1 MGKRYTGGLFY
12 HDRYHDG
19 RTRYFT
25 LSVPVVDPD
34 QYFTQL
40 DAKRQRIVD
49 QFAHFGPPALEV
61 FASPA
66 SHYRMRCEFRLW
78 HEGDDLFHAMFE
90 TDAGGVKHTVR
101 MDQYPVA
108 SRRINAL
115 MTQLVDAI
123 RDRPELRHRL
133 FQVEYLTT
141 RQGEA
146 LVTLVYHRKLDDE
159 WEQAARKLE
168 KILDAAIIGR
178 ARKQRLVLTRESVT
192 EHLNVAGRVFSY
204 QQVENSFTQPNADIA
219 ESMLNWAREVTQG
232 EDGLRR
238 STDLVELYCGNGNF
252 TIALADNF
260 RRVVATE
267 ISRTS
272 VASAQHNLALNG
284 IDNVHVARM
293 SSEEFA
299 QALSGEKTGRRVSEM
314 QLETH
319 DFSTVLVDPPRAG
332 LDAESCEQIA
342 RFDDIVYI
350 SCNPDTLEAN
360 LEQLGR
366 THEIHRF
373 ALFDQFP
380 YTDHCEC
387 GVLLKRRR

>member
-1 MGKRYTGGLFY
+1 M
-12 HDRYHDG
+12 
-19 RTRYFT
+19 
-25 LSVPVVDPD
+25 SVPVVDPD
-34 QYFTQL
+34 QYSAQL
-40 DAKRQRIVD
+40 DVKRQRMTE
-49 QFAHFGPPALEV
+49 QFARFKAPPLEV

-90 TDAGGVKHTVR
+90 TGTDGVKQTVR
-101 MDQYPVA
+101 MDQYDVA
-108 SRRINAL
+108 SRRINTL
-115 MTQLVDAI
+115 MTQLVEAI
-123 RDRPELRHRL
+123 RDVPALRHRL

-141 RQGEA
+141 REGEA
-146 LVTLVYHRKLDDE
+146 LMTLVYHRKLDDE
-159 WEQAARKLE
+159 WEQAARELE
-168 KILDAAIIGR
+168 KTLDVAIIGR
-178 ARKQRLVLTRESVT
+178 ARKQRRVLSRESVT
-192 EHLNVAGRVFSY
+192 EHLEVAGKVLSY

-219 ESMLNWAREVTQG
+219 ESMLNWARAVTRS
-232 EDGLRR
+232 EDGQRR
-238 STDLVELYCGNGNF
+238 DTDLVELYCGNGNF

-272 VASAQHNLALNG
+272 VASAQHNLALNDT
-284 IDNVHVARM
+284 DNVHVARM

-314 QLETH
+314 ALERH

-332 LDAESCEQIA
+332 LDADSCEQIA

-350 SCNPDTLEAN
+350 SCNPDTLAAN
-360 LEQLGR
+360 LEQLGQ
-366 THEIHRF
+366 THAIHRF

-387 GVLLKRRR
+387 GVLLRRR